1 MSAQDNAELVRSGY
15 EAFSKGDMD
24 TVSKV
29 FAQDIKWHIGGNNQ
43 LTGDY
48 NGQEEVFAFFG
59 RLAEA
64 AEGTFS
70 VEIHDLLASE
80 DHVVVLA
87 KESAA
92 RGGEVQ
98 ELDEVHVWHVDAGK
112 ATEFWGIARDQQ
124 ATDELWA

>member
-1 MSAQDNAELVRSGY
+1 MSAKDNGELIRSGY
-15 EAFSKGDMD
+15 EAFSKGDME
-24 TVSKV
+24 TISKV
-29 FAQDIKWHIGGNNQ
+29 FAQDIKWHIGGHNQ

-59 RLAEA
+59 RLAEV

-70 VEIHDLLASE
+70 IEIHDLLASE

-87 KESAA
+87 KESAS
-92 RGGEVQ
+92 RGGKLS
-98 ELDEVHVWHVDAGK
+98 ELDEVHVWHIDGGR

-124 ATDELWA
+124 ATDQLWA